1 MVMQKP
7 QPGGPQ
13 QYPRWR
19 IVGQREANRQ
29 DEQGRYVA
37 GVIITFQMA
46 DGTSGSVFVP
56 QSQYNAENVKNLI
69 NTRAAVIESVTG
81 LSG

>member
-1 MVMQKP
+1 MTMQKP
-7 QPGGPQ
+7 SGPPQ
-13 QYPRWR
+13 NQYPRWR

-46 DGTSGSVFVP
+46 DGTAGSVFVP
-56 QSQYNAENVKNLI
+56 QSQYNADNVRNLI
-69 NTRAAVIESVTG
+69 NTRAAVMESVTG